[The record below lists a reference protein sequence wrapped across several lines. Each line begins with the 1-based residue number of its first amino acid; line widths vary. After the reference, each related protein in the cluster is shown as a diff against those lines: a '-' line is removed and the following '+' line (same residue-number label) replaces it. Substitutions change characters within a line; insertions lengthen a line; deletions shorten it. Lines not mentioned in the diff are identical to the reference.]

1 MGFTV
6 SFINEKERAVA
17 SRISTQA
24 IDRMNLDKLMPNP
37 ENYELWFSYYSR
49 SLPEIVRIIDGII
62 ESGQTIT
69 DYICTELYNRFLSDL
84 RNEQIVRTA
93 GEQVQSTIDNVTGM
107 VHDAQ
112 VASEGYGKTL
122 SHVSSRIAAAN
133 SEGELQAVV
142 RMASESTNAMLA
154 HSTQLEDMLRKS
166 TEMMEEMKRDLEHVR
181 REAMTDGLT
190 GLANRKAFDNEID
203 QIMQESASQNK
214 GFTLLMLDID
224 HFKSFNDNF
233 GHQVGDQVLRLV
245 ARTLK
250 DSLKGKDVAA
260 RYGGEEFSIILPET
274 DLTGAIIVGNALRKS
289 IATKDV
295 INRSTGKILGRITM
309 SVGVAE
315 YSGEKTPEELIERA
329 DAALYT
335 AKHNGRNQVAAAPAK
350 EKP

>member
-1 MGFTV
+1 M

-166 TEMMEEMKRDLEHVR
+166 TAMMEEMKRDLEHVR

-224 HFKSFNDNF
+224 HFKSF
-233 GHQVGDQVLRLV
+233 
-245 ARTLK
+245 
-250 DSLKGKDVAA
+250 
-260 RYGGEEFSIILPET
+260 
-274 DLTGAIIVGNALRKS
+274 
-289 IATKDV
+289 
-295 INRSTGKILGRITM
+295 
-309 SVGVAE
+309 
-315 YSGEKTPEELIERA
+315 
-329 DAALYT
+329 
-335 AKHNGRNQVAAAPAK
+335 
-350 EKP
+350 